1 MGKDYPTSKNAVYSV
16 SDSLTQYYVEIS
28 KVIILSPGEERRLII
43 EYLSIK
49 KETPKKIA
57 IRGRIIQSA
66 LRYVIAEA
74 RKHPRA
80 IRDRSALQDLI
91 SAGNIGL
98 VRALNKFQPE
108 QGTRF
113 LTYAGW
119 WVRHEMREA
128 AKHLNI
134 CHVPTHALSKGV
146 KTPIPIE
153 LTEYDT
159 PEPQTSEPIDDLHF
173 ICCVEKLLQFASLNV
188 RETFIVKSCYGI
200 DTIPRTLK
208 QVGNILGI
216 TGERVRQ
223 IREVALRKLRVAAQ
237 THDLQL

>member
-1 MGKDYPTSKNAVYSV
+1 MTDYNALVFCESP
-16 SDSLTQYYVEIS
+16 DSLTQYYGEMSRVE
-28 KVIILSPGEERRLII
+28 ILSPSEERKLII
-43 EYLSIK
+43 SYLNIK
-49 KETPKKIA
+49 EETVEKKA
-57 IRGRIIQSA
+57 LRERIIRSA
-66 LRYVIAEA
+66 LRYVISEA

-80 IRDRSALQDLI
+80 IKDRAALQDLI

-134 CHVPTHALSKGV
+134 CHVPTHALSKGT
-146 KTPIPIE
+146 KPPIPTE
-153 LTEYDT
+153 LQDYNLYEPEETEFT
-159 PEPQTSEPIDDLHF
+159 EELHF
-173 ICCVEKLLQFASLNV
+173 IHCIGKLLNLASLNV
-188 RETFIVKSCYGI
+188 RETFIIKSCYGI

-223 IREVALRKLRVAAQ
+223 IREVALKKLRVAAQ
-237 THDLQL
+237 THDLLF